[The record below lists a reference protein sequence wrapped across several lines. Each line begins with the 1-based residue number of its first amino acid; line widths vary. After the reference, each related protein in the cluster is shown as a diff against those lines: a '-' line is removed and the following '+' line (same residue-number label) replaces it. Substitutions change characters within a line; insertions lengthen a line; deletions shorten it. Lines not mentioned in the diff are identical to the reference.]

1 MMELRTRLFINLLVL
16 LAIAPEASPQT
27 ASSSPPASQ
36 EIVRKSGKP
45 GNSRGSPARK
55 SIAHASPG
63 LCFQPGVG
71 WQRILAGQHNGS
83 AAPGAKQA
91 QSVECPGISTNKGE
105 LGAGA
110 GTPAIL
116 NPNRSIRSAGS
127 ARPSSVTSSQVHAP
141 LHPSSNAGLHSMAMI
156 PNAAPSAPT
165 HFASEAGPDEHADQL
180 GARAFHAYIS
190 SIKLRKSIRNAPD
203 FRTRMRLQQLQNNPA
218 TKLYNP
224 RVDAKTGRVASRPPH
239 GERDRATPLRR
250 SGTNG
255 RPRGNP

>member
-1 MMELRTRLFINLLVL
+1 MMELITLFLLSLLVL
-16 LAIAPEASPQT
+16 LAAAPEARPQT
-27 ASSSPPASQ
+27 APSGPPASQ

-45 GNSRGSPARK
+45 VSSRSSLVRK
-55 SIAHASPG
+55 AIAEASPG
-63 LCFQPGVG
+63 LSFQPGVG
-71 WQRILAGQHNGS
+71 WQRVLTGQHNGS

-91 QSVECPGISTNKGE
+91 HSVECPGISTNKGE

-116 NPNRSIRSAGS
+116 NPNWSIRSAGS
-127 ARPSSVTSSQVHAP
+127 AKPGTVTSSQVHAP
-141 LHPSSNAGLHSMAMI
+141 LPPDTHVGLHSMAVI
-156 PNAAPSAPT
+156 PSAVPSVPT

-190 SIKLRKSIRNAPD
+190 PIKLRKSIRNASD

-218 TKLYNP
+218 TQLHTP
-224 RVDAKTGRVASRPPH
+224 RVNAKTGRVAGRPPH
-239 GERDRATPLRR
+239 GERDRATSLRKAD
-250 SGTNG
+250 TNG